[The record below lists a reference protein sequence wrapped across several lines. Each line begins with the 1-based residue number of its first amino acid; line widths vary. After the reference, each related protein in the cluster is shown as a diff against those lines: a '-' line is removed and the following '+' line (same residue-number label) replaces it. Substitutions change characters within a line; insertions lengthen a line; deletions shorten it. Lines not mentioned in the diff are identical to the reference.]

1 MVDGHLPRQ
10 RRPGPDL
17 GHAVPEEEHAE
28 RAGRSTHRE
37 EIVNGVIVDGPSPNT
52 GLLVDFLRDSYAADD
67 PVLRTGHP
75 EGLERRRESPYLDTL
90 LRDYRPGRGGDAC
103 ERGCSSR
110 TYWWHACDVD
120 QHTRCAGNY
129 TGAPELSRCISNRCG
144 AFDGR
149 VHVWD
154 AAAREWLL
162 PRVAALSESKAAS
175 NTIRALIA
183 RMLAPDPSKRRPTFP
198 ELLEELT

>member
-1 MVDGHLPRQ
+1 M
-10 RRPGPDL
+10 
-17 GHAVPEEEHAE
+17 
-28 RAGRSTHRE
+28 
-37 EIVNGVIVDGPSPNT
+37 DGPSPNT
-52 GLLVDFLRDSYAADD
+52 GLLVDFLRDSYSADD

-75 EGLERRRESPYLDTL
+75 EGPERRRESPYLDTL
-90 LRDYRPGRGGDAC
+90 LRDYRPGRGGESC

-120 QHTRCAGNY
+120 QHTRCAGNF

-162 PRVAALSESKAAS
+162 PRIVALSESEAAS

-183 RMLAPDPSKRRPTFP
+183 RMLAPDPSKRPAFP